1 MLAASSLQSEGTMA
15 GKIDARLKELGITVP
30 EGVAPAGNYVPAVRS
45 GNLVFVAGQIPLEGG
60 QPQFI
65 GKLGR
70 EFQVADGQKAA
81 RLCAINI
88 ISQLRAALGGDLDKV
103 KRIVRV
109 GGFVNAVPDFTEQPQ
124 VINGASDLL
133 VQIFG
138 EAGKHARAAVGVSSL
153 PRGVAVE
160 VEAVAEVA

>member
-1 MLAASSLQSEGTMA
+1 MA

-60 QPQFI
+60 KPQFI

-70 EFQVADGQKAA
+70 EFKVEDGQKAA

-88 ISQLRAALGGDLDKV
+88 VSQLRAALGGDLDKV

-109 GGFVNAVPDFTEQPQ
+109 GGFVNAVPDFTDQPQ
-124 VINGASDLL
+124 VVNGASDLL

-160 VEAVAEVA
+160 VEAVAEVS

>member
-1 MLAASSLQSEGTMA
+1 MA

-60 QPQFI
+60 KPQFI

-70 EFQVADGQKAA
+70 EFQVEDGQKAA

-88 ISQLRAALGGDLDKV
+88 VSQLRAALGGDLDRV

-109 GGFVNAVPDFTEQPQ
+109 GGFVNAVPDFTDQPQ
-124 VINGASDLL
+124 VVNGASDLL

>member
-1 MLAASSLQSEGTMA
+1 MA
-15 GKIDARLKELGITVP
+15 GKIDARLKELGIALP

-45 GNLVFVAGQIPLEGG
+45 GNLIFVAGQIPLEGG
-60 QPQFI
+60 KPQFI

-70 EFQVADGQKAA
+70 EFQVEEGQKAA

-88 ISQLRAALGGDLDKV
+88 LSQLRAALGGDLDKV

-109 GGFVNAVPDFTEQPQ
+109 GGFVNAVPDFTDQPQ

-133 VQIFG
+133 VQVFG
-138 EAGKHARAAVGVSSL
+138 DAGKHARAAVGVSSL

-160 VEAVAEVA
+160 VEAVAEAA